1 MSKVLVIEAH
11 PDTDE
16 FSSSLTLGK
25 TFLDTYREAHPDDE
39 ITVHNVSDEMNYP
52 LNATAL
58 SIYHKTIEQKP
69 LSEPERSFEAGRHKW
84 LDEFINADK
93 YVFINPMYNLFVP
106 AEMKSYFDLVMQVPY
121 TFKYTP
127 EGNPMGLLKNK
138 KAIHLQSAGGFY
150 HGESGHP
157 DMSFLDIAD
166 TYVKTILS
174 VMGVT
179 DYQSLFVEGMDHEPQ
194 NAETIETAAF
204 DKAEELAK
212 TF

>member
-11 PDTDE
+11 PDTDA

-25 TFLDTYREAHPDDE
+25 TFLEAYRKAHPDDE
-39 ITVHNVSDEMNYP
+39 ITVHNVSNEMNYP
-52 LNATAL
+52 FNATAL
-58 SIYHKTIEQKP
+58 AIFHKTVAQKP
-69 LSEPERSFEAGRHKW
+69 LSDVEKEFQEGRLKW
-84 LDEFINADK
+84 LDEFVTADK
-93 YVFINPMYNLFVP
+93 YIFVNPMYNLFLP

-127 EGNPMGLLKNK
+127 EGNPQGMLKNK

-150 HGESGHP
+150 HGESSHP
-157 DMSFLDIAD
+157 DMSFLDMAD

-174 VMGVT
+174 VMGVS
-179 DYQSLFVEGMDHEPQ
+179 DYQSLFVEGMDHEPE
-194 NAETIETAAF
+194 NAEAIEKAAF
-204 DKAEELAK
+204 TKAAELAK

>member
-11 PDTDE
+11 PDTDK

-25 TFLDTYREAHPDDE
+25 TFLDAYQEAHPDDE
-39 ITVHNVSDEMNYP
+39 ITVHNVSVEMNYP

-58 SIYHKTIEQKP
+58 AIYHKTIDRKP
-69 LSEPERSFEAGRHKW
+69 LSEPEQLFEEGRQKW
-84 LDEFINADK
+84 LDEFISADK
-93 YVFINPMYNLFVP
+93 YVFINPMYNLFIP

-121 TFKYTP
+121 TFVYTP
-127 EGNPMGLLKNK
+127 EGNPQGVLKHK

-157 DMSFLDIAD
+157 DLSFLDMAD

-179 DYQSLFVEGMDHEPQ
+179 DYQALFVEGMDHEPEH
-194 NAETIETAAF
+194 AETIETAAF